1 VHRALVCLAAG
12 LTLTW
17 SVPQPPE
24 PQGLDWPQFRGPDG
38 QGHSAERNLPLEW
51 NATTNIAWKMPV
63 PGAGWSSPVV
73 GGGRVWVTTA
83 VGTRDVSLR
92 VVAFDLES
100 GREVV
105 NAEVFRIRG
114 AGEINQKNS
123 HASPTPVLDAD
134 RLYVH
139 FGAEGTAAVS
149 LAGDVIWK
157 TRFPYISQ
165 HGSGGSP
172 MALGDLVIL
181 SCDGGDNA
189 FVVALDKK
197 TGKPRW
203 RTWRRSPWDQ
213 AYTTPLAIR
222 VAGRDQ
228 VVSVGAYRAA
238 AYDPETGREI
248 WRVSYADG
256 FSNVPRPVF
265 GHGLVYIATG
275 FQQPSIIAV
284 RADGTGD
291 VSNTHVA
298 WTLTRGGPFTPSP
311 LLVGDALY
319 VVSDGGILSALDA
332 KTGAVRWVQRLP
344 GNYSASPIYA
354 DGRIYFQSEEGVTTV
369 IAPGPEFTLL
379 GRSQL
384 GEATLASTAVAAR
397 SFLVRG
403 ERHLY
408 RIALPRRP

>member
-1 VHRALVCLAAG
+1 MHRALVCVAVGLAITLPAPLLHEAPG
-12 LTLTW
+12 LI
-17 SVPQPPE
+17 
-24 PQGLDWPQFRGPDG
+24 WPQFRGPDG
-38 QGHSAERNLPLEW
+38 QGHSSEQNLPLEW
-51 NATTNIAWKMPV
+51 NATTNVVWKVPV

-73 GGGRVWVTTA
+73 GGGRVWLTTA
-83 VGTRDVSLR
+83 VGSRDVSLR
-92 VVAFDLES
+92 VVAFELES

-123 HASPTPVLDAD
+123 HASPTPVLDD
-134 RLYVH
+134 ERVYVH

-157 TRFPYISQ
+157 ARFPYLSQ

-172 MALGDLVIL
+172 VVFGDLVVF
-181 SCDGGDNA
+181 SCDGGDDA
-189 FVVALDKK
+189 FVIALDKK
-197 TGKPRW
+197 TGKQRW

-213 AYTTPLAIR
+213 AYTTPLTIR
-222 VAGRDQ
+222 VGGRDQ
-228 VVSVGAYRAA
+228 IVSVGAFRAA
-238 AYDPETGREI
+238 AYDPATGKEI

-275 FQQPSIIAV
+275 FQQPTIIAV

-291 VSNTHVA
+291 VTKTHIA
-298 WTLTRGGPFTPSP
+298 WTLTRGAPFTPSP
-311 LLVGDALY
+311 LLVDDLLY
-319 VVSDGGILSALDA
+319 VINDGGILSAVDA
-332 KTGAVRWVQRLP
+332 KTGAVRWLQRLP

-354 DGRIYFQSEEGVTTV
+354 DGRLYFQSEEGVTSV
-369 IAPGPEFTLL
+369 IAPGPEFKLIA
-379 GRSQL
+379 RSQL
-384 GEATLASTAVAAR
+384 GESTLASTAVAAR
-397 SFLVRG
+397 SFLMRG

-408 RIALPRRP
+408 RIALPRK

>member
-1 VHRALVCLAAG
+1 MPRVLVCLAIGLAITFPAAG
-12 LTLTW
+12 
-17 SVPQPPE
+17 SQEAP
-24 PQGLDWPQFRGPDG
+24 GLVWPQFRGPGG
-38 QGHSAERNLPLEW
+38 QGHSSERNLPLEW
-51 NATTNIAWKMPV
+51 NATTNIAWKVPV

-73 GGGRVWVTTA
+73 GGGRVWLTTA

-123 HASPTPVLDAD
+123 HASPTPVLDD
-134 RLYVH
+134 ERVYVH

-157 TRFPYISQ
+157 AKFPYLSQ

-172 MALGDLVIL
+172 VVVGDLVVF
-181 SCDGGDNA
+181 SCDGGDDA
-189 FVVALDKK
+189 FVIALDRK
-197 TGKPRW
+197 TGKQRW

-213 AYTTPLAIR
+213 AYTTPLVIHAG
-222 VAGRDQ
+222 GRDQ
-228 VVSVGAYRAA
+228 IVSVGAFRAA
-238 AYDPETGREI
+238 AYDPASGKEI

-291 VSNTHVA
+291 VTKSHIA
-298 WTLTRGGPFTPSP
+298 WTLTRGAPFTPSP
-311 LLVGDALY
+311 LLADDLLY
-319 VVSDGGILSALDA
+319 VINDGGILSAVDA
-332 KTGAVRWVQRLP
+332 KTGAVRWLQRLP
-344 GNYSASPIYA
+344 GNYSASPVFA
-354 DGRIYFQSEEGVTTV
+354 DGRIYFQSEEGVTSV
-369 IAPGPEFTLL
+369 IAPGPEYKLL

-384 GEATLASTAVAAR
+384 GESTLASTAVAAS
-397 SFLVRG
+397 SFLIRG

-408 RIALPRRP
+408 RIALPRK